1 MTERVRQSQ
10 LASPQPLL
18 NHRKPSLNNCKRFL
32 MPIHPTALVSSEATI
47 DPTAEIGAYV
57 VIEGPVRIGAACKV
71 LPHAQVLGDTMI
83 GDRST
88 IGRGAILGENPQDL
102 GFDPA
107 TASGLRI
114 GRDNV
119 IREYVTIH
127 RGSKPAAMT
136 VIGDGNFIM
145 AGVHFGHDAQV
156 GNENVFANDAL
167 LAGHVQVGSSA
178 FIGGGAVFHQFLRIG
193 DGCVVQGNGSF
204 SKDIPHFCTAQ
215 RINRVTG
222 LNVVGLRRLGATT
235 AERAALKELF
245 DLIFRS
251 GRNLSQAI
259 ATARERTWSAHG
271 EHFLRFLEAPSKKG
285 VCQLQLA
292 GDDD

>member
-1 MTERVRQSQ
+1 
-10 LASPQPLL
+10 
-18 NHRKPSLNNCKRFL
+18 
-32 MPIHPTALVSSEATI
+32 MPIHPTALVSPEAQI
-47 DPTAEIGAYV
+47 DPAAEIGAYV
-57 VIEGPVRIGAACKV
+57 VIEGPVRISAGCRV
-71 LPHAQVLGDTMI
+71 LPHAQVLGDTVV
-83 GDRST
+83 GEGTS

-102 GFDPA
+102 GFDAA
-107 TASGLRI
+107 TRSGLRV
-114 GRDNV
+114 GKNNV

-127 RGSKPAAMT
+127 RGSKEGSMT
-136 VIGDGNFIM
+136 VIGQGNFIM

-156 GNENVFANDAL
+156 GDNNVFANDAL
-167 LAGHVQVGSSA
+167 LAGHVHVGSNA

-222 LNVVGLRRLGATT
+222 LNVVGLRRRGATT
-235 AERAALKELF
+235 EERAALKELF

-251 GRNLSQAI
+251 GRNLGQAI
-259 ATARERTWSAHG
+259 AAARERTWSAHG

-285 VCQLQLA
+285 VCQLQLGA
-292 GDDD
+292 DDD